1 MQQPIR
7 VLLVDDHAVVR
18 KGYHHLLQAS
28 GIEVAAEADS
38 GEDAY
43 RLYAELLPD
52 VVIMDLSMPGMG
64 GLETLRRIISRDS
77 NARILIFSMHDDAIF
92 PTRAL
97 MSGAMG
103 YVSKASAP
111 EVLVEAVQSLA
122 RNRNYVSHDIAQ
134 QVAMQKVHGD
144 DPLKKLSP
152 REFEVFNMLAQGQ
165 SLDGIASTLCLD
177 YKTVAN
183 VQSRLRT
190 KLNVEGTAQLML
202 QAFRLGLMKK

>member
-111 EVLVEAVQSLA
+111 EVLVEAVQSL
-122 RNRNYVSHDIAQ
+122 RGIVTTL
-134 QVAMQKVHGD
+134 AMI
-144 DPLKKLSP
+144 SP
-152 REFEVFNMLAQGQ
+152 
-165 SLDGIASTLCLD
+165 
-177 YKTVAN
+177 
-183 VQSRLRT
+183 SR
-190 KLNVEGTAQLML
+190 
-202 QAFRLGLMKK
+202 

>member
-18 KGYHHLLQAS
+18 KGYLHLLQTS
-28 GIEVAAEADS
+28 GIEVVAEADS

-43 RLYAELLPD
+43 QLYAELAPD

-77 NARILIFSMHDDAIF
+77 KARILVFSMHDDAIF

-111 EVLVEAVQSLA
+111 EVLVDAVQSLA
-122 RNRNYVSHDIAQ
+122 KNRSYISHDIAQ
-134 QVAMQKVHGD
+134 QVSMQNIHGD
-144 DPLKKLSP
+144 DLLKKLSP
-152 REFEVFNMLAQGQ
+152 REFQVFNMLAEGQ
-165 SLDGIASTLCLD
+165 SLENIATTLCLD

-183 VQSRLRT
+183 VQTRLRT
-190 KLNVEGTAQLML
+190 KLDIEGTAQLML
-202 QAFRLGLMKK
+202 LAFRLGLMKK